1 MEDLK
6 SPEAF
11 IQLYENVYKDLYR
24 YALYTLGNVQDAE
37 DAVGDAVL
45 DAYAGIHN
53 LRSKEAFR
61 SWIFAILSAKC
72 KRKRREYAN
81 RPEPLGEELP
91 ERSLNLEEAVQ
102 MRELF
107 ERLPEEERLLISLRV
122 WGGYNSKEIGEM
134 LRMNDGTVRSRISRA
149 FARLRVW
156 MT

>member
-1 MEDLK
+1 MHDLK
-6 SPEAF
+6 NPEIF
-11 IQLYENVYKDLYR
+11 IQLYEKVYRDLYH

-37 DAVGDAVL
+37 DAVGEAVL

-72 KRKRREYAN
+72 KRKLKEYVNKSEVLRED
-81 RPEPLGEELP
+81 LP
-91 ERSLNLEEAVQ
+91 KQGTSLEEAVQ
-102 MRELF
+102 VRALF
-107 ERLPEEERLLISLRV
+107 GKLAEEDRILVSLRV

-149 FARLRVW
+149 LGKLRTW
-156 MT
+156 MS